1 MIGSLLL
8 HQPDFLFSVTP
19 YVTIFARMSPQQ
31 KGDVIRATKA
41 RGIYCL
47 MCGDGTNDVA
57 ALKQSHVG
65 VSIMS
70 NVEIEDYIANRE
82 AQYNALENKSST
94 EDSNEQFDLFVSQMK
109 SPALQVAKGKI
120 SQIDYLQNNW
130 GTKSTCAACS
140 FSTETGKEAC
150 D

>member
-1 MIGSLLL
+1 
-8 HQPDFLFSVTP
+8 
-19 YVTIFARMSPQQ
+19 MSPQQ
-31 KGDVIRATKA
+31 KGDVIRATKT

-82 AQYNALENKSST
+82 AQYNALENKSSD
-94 EDSNEQFDLFVSQMK
+94 EVSNEEFDLFVSQIK
-109 SPALQVAKGKI
+109 SPALQVTRWGF
-120 SQIDYLQNNW
+120 SQIDHLQNNRR
-130 GTKSTCAACS
+130 TKSTDAACS
-140 FSTETGKEAC
+140 FSTEAGEEAYS
-150 D
+150 